1 MNHLLMAL
9 FAAALPADATQY
21 KEPPAP
27 IPAILDAAPSPTVRL
42 SPDRQWLLVMERPAL
57 PPISE
62 VGAPEL
68 RLAGIRINP
77 RTYAGSRDTFMTGL
91 KLIAVPAGAPAAAKG
106 KAPKKIAP
114 AASALPRS
122 VTVQIPASRRI
133 VQAFFSPDSKSLAL
147 ILGADDGLELAIA
160 DVATGASRTLTEAKL
175 SGVLTSPCAWSANL
189 ALVCLMRTEG
199 KPPAKPVIP
208 NGPAIQ
214 ETRGSSAPNPTY
226 QDMLQDQGD
235 EALFEHY
242 ATSRPVRITLDGAAV
257 PIGPWSLYRRAL
269 PSPDGRYLVIQK
281 ISRPFS
287 YVVPF
292 TRFPTTT
299 EVWNSEGTLAKR
311 LADTPLQDG
320 ISISNDA
327 VPVGPRDLSWRGGAP
342 STLTWAEAR
351 DKGDPKNPAT
361 KRDAFMTLS
370 EPFTGAPQTVV
381 ELEYRYDGAAFGG
394 DGSTMVTE
402 GWNKTKRTRTW
413 RLRSGA
419 SPELL
424 FDRSSEDRYGDPG
437 DFLLT
442 QATNGYVLLTS
453 ADGKAV
459 YLSGVGASAEG
470 DRPFVDS
477 YDLATKKTTR
487 LFRSTAPRYEMP
499 VAFTDAG
506 RTLLFRRES
515 VTEPPNY
522 FLLNL
527 ATKAETRL
535 TDFKDPT
542 PQLGDLKPEVLH
554 YKRKDGV
561 DLTANLYLPK
571 GYTKEQGPLP
581 FLLWA
586 YPQEF
591 SSASAASQVSGS
603 PYRFQRPQG
612 ASHLFLLTLGY
623 GILDDPKMPIVGE
636 NGKEPN
642 DTYVPQLVA
651 SAEAAVKAIV
661 DLGVADPKRIAVG
674 GHSYGA
680 FMTANLLA
688 HTDLFAAGIA
698 RSGAYNRTLT
708 PFGFQNEERTFWQ
721 AEDTYMAMSPFA
733 FADKI
738 KEPILLIHGA
748 ADTNTGTFPIQS
760 DRFFAALKGH
770 GATAKLVFLPAEAHG
785 YRARESVG
793 HTLYEMANWL
803 DTYVKNRK

>member
-9 FAAALPADATQY
+9 IAMLPADATQY

-27 IPAILDAAPSPTVRL
+27 IPAILDAAPSPTVRV
-42 SPDRQWLLVMERPAL
+42 SPDRKWLLVMERPAL

-68 RLAGIRINP
+68 RLAGLRINP
-77 RTYAGSRDTFMTGL
+77 RTYAGSRDAFMTGL
-91 KLIAVPAGAPAAAKG
+91 KLIAIPSGGPSPAKG
-106 KAPKKIAP
+106 RPAKKPLATV
-114 AASALPRS
+114 SALPTPI
-122 VTVQIPASRRI
+122 TVQIPEGRRI
-133 VQAFFSPDSKSLAL
+133 AQALFSPDSKSLAV
-147 ILGADDGLELAIA
+147 ILSTEEGLELAIA
-160 DVATGASRTLTEAKL
+160 DVATGATRKVTDAKL
-175 SGVLTSPCAWSANL
+175 SGVLTSPCAWSANM

-199 KPPAKPVIP
+199 KPPVKSVTPT
-208 NGPAIQ
+208 GPAIQ
-214 ETRGSSAPNPTY
+214 ETRGGSAPNPTY

-235 EALFEHY
+235 EAIFEHY
-242 ATSRPVRITLDGAAV
+242 ATSKPVRITLDGAAV
-257 PIGPWSLYRRAL
+257 PIGPWNLYRHVL
-269 PSPDGRYLVIQK
+269 PSPDGHYVVVQK
-281 ISRPFS
+281 IARPFS

-299 EVWNSEGTLAKR
+299 EVWNADGTLARR
-311 LADTPLQDG
+311 LAETPLQDG
-320 ISISNDA
+320 IAISNDA
-327 VPVGPRDLSWRGGAP
+327 VPVGPRDLSWRGDAP
-342 STLTWAEAR
+342 ATLTWAEAR
-351 DKGDPKNPAT
+351 DNGDPANAAA
-361 KRDAFMTLS
+361 KRDAVMMLGD
-370 EPFTGAPQTVV
+370 PFSGAPQTFV
-381 ELEYRYDGAAFGG
+381 ELDYRCGAVDFGR
-394 DGSTMVTE
+394 DGSAVVTE
-402 GWNKTKRTRTW
+402 SWHKTRRTRTW
-413 RLRSGA
+413 RLRAGTA
-419 SPELL
+419 PEVL

-437 DFLLT
+437 DFLT
-442 QATNGYVLLTS
+442 SQGANGPVLQTS
-453 ADGKAV
+453 ADGKAL
-459 YLSGVGASAEG
+459 YLTGLGASPEG
-470 DRPFVDS
+470 DRPFVDRF
-477 YDLATKKTTR
+477 DLLTRKTTR
-487 LFRSTAPRYEMP
+487 LFRSTAPRYEQP
-499 VAFTDAG
+499 LALLDG
-506 RTLLFRRES
+506 ERTLLLRRES
-515 VTEPPNY
+515 VSEPPNY
-522 FLLNL
+522 LTLSL
-527 ATKAETRL
+527 TSKAETRL
-535 TDFKDPT
+535 TDFLDPT
-542 PQLGDLKPEVLH
+542 PQLGELKPEVLH

-591 SSASAASQVSGS
+591 ASASAASQVSGS

-612 ASHLFLLTLGY
+612 ASQLFLLTLGY

-642 DTYVPQLVA
+642 DTYIPQLIA

-708 PFGFQNEERTFWQ
+708 PFGFQNEDRTFWQ

-738 KEPILLIHGA
+738 KTPILLIHGA
-748 ADTNTGTFPIQS
+748 ADTNTGTYPIQS

-770 GATAKLVFLPAEAHG
+770 GATARLVFLPAEAHG

>member
-1 MNHLLMAL
+1 MNHLLIAL
-9 FAAALPADATQY
+9 VAMLPADATQY

-42 SPDRQWLLVMERPAL
+42 SPDRKWLLVMERPAL

-77 RTYAGSRDTFMTGL
+77 RTYAGSRDAFMTGL
-91 KLIAVPAGAPAAAKG
+91 RLIPIPAGGPAPTRVKSG
-106 KAPKKIAP
+106 KKMGG
-114 AASALPRS
+114 ASIALPFPI
-122 VTVQIPASRRI
+122 TVQIPEGRRI
-133 VQAFFSPDSKSLAL
+133 AQALFSPDSKSLAV
-147 ILGADDGLELAIA
+147 ILSTEDGLELAIA
-160 DVATGASRTLTEAKL
+160 DVVTGASRKVPDAKL
-175 SGVLTSPCAWSANL
+175 SGVLTSPCSWSANI

-199 KPPAKPVIP
+199 KPPVKPVTP
-208 NGPAIQ
+208 TGPAVQ
-214 ETRGSSAPNPTY
+214 ETRGGSAPNPTY
-226 QDMLQDQGD
+226 QDMLQDSGD

-257 PIGPWSLYRRAL
+257 PIGPWSLYRRVL
-269 PSPDGRYLVIQK
+269 PSPDGRYVVVQK
-281 ISRPFS
+281 LSRPFS

-292 TRFPTTT
+292 VRFPTTT
-299 EVWNSEGTLAKR
+299 EIWNSDGTLAKR
-311 LADTPLQDG
+311 LAETPLQDG
-320 ISISNDA
+320 VSISNDA
-327 VPVGPRDLSWRGGAP
+327 VPVGPREVSWRGDAP
-342 STLTWAEAR
+342 ATLTWAEAK
-351 DKGDPKNPAT
+351 DKGDPANPAA
-361 KRDAFMTLS
+361 KRDAFMLLAD
-370 EPFTGAPQTVV
+370 PFAGAPQTLVD
-381 ELEYRYDGAAFGG
+381 LEYRYEGADFGS
-394 DGSTMVTE
+394 DGSAIVSE
-402 GWNKTKRTRTW
+402 HWNKTRRTRTW
-413 RLRSGA
+413 RLRTGA
-419 SPELL
+419 APEML

-437 DFLLT
+437 DFLT
-442 QATNGYVLLTS
+442 AQGPHGPVLQTS
-453 ADGKAV
+453 ADGKAL
-459 YLSGVGASAEG
+459 YLSGLGASAEG
-470 DRPFVDS
+470 DRPFLDG
-477 YDLATKKTTR
+477 YELLTRKTTR
-487 LFRSTAPRYEMP
+487 LFRSTAPRYEQP
-499 VAFTDAG
+499 VA
-506 RTLLFRRES
+506 LLDGGKTVLLRRES

-522 FLLNL
+522 LTVNL
-527 ATKAETRL
+527 AARTETRL

-542 PQLGDLKPEVLH
+542 PQLGELKPEVLH
-554 YKRKDGV
+554 YQRKDGV

-571 GYTKEQGPLP
+571 GYSKEQGPLP

-591 SSASAASQVSGS
+591 NSASAASQVSGS

-642 DTYVPQLVA
+642 DTYIPQLIA

-661 DLGVADPKRIAVG
+661 DLGVAEPKRIAVG

-688 HTDLFAAGIA
+688 HTDLFAAGLA

-708 PFGFQNEERTFWQ
+708 PFGFQAEDRTFWQ
-721 AEDTYMAMSPFA
+721 AEETYMAMSPFA

-770 GATAKLVFLPAEAHG
+770 GATARLVFLPAEAHG

-803 DTYVKNRK
+803 DIYVKNRK

>member
-9 FAAALPADATQY
+9 IAAAFPADATQY
-21 KEPPAP
+21 KDPPAP
-27 IPAILDAAPSPTVRL
+27 IPAILDAAPSPNVRL
-42 SPDRQWLLVMERPAL
+42 SPDREWLLVMERPAL

-77 RTYAGSRDTFMTGL
+77 RTYAGSRDGFMTGL
-91 KLIAVPAGAPAAAKG
+91 KLIPIPASTPAAPKG
-106 KAPKKIAP
+106 RAPKKPLP
-114 AASALPRS
+114 AASALPKA
-122 VTVQIPASRRI
+122 VTVQIPEGRRI
-133 VQAFFSPDSKSLAL
+133 LQALFSPDSKSLAI
-147 ILGADDGLELAIA
+147 ILGADNGLELAVA
-160 DVATGASRTLTEAKL
+160 DVATGTIRKLTDPKL
-175 SGVLTSPCAWSANL
+175 SGVLTSPCAWSANI

-199 KPPAKPVIP
+199 KPPGKPVIP

-214 ETRGSSAPNPTY
+214 ETRIGSAPNPTY
-226 QDMLQDQGD
+226 QDMLQDPGD
-235 EALFEHY
+235 EAIFEHY
-242 ATSRPVRITLDGAAV
+242 ATSRPVRITLDGVAV
-257 PIGPWSLYRRAL
+257 PIGPWSLYSRVL
-269 PSPDGRYLVIQK
+269 PSPDGRYVAVQRIA
-281 ISRPFS
+281 RPFS

-292 TRFPTTT
+292 TRFPTST
-299 EVWNSEGTLAKR
+299 EVWNSDGTLARR
-311 LADTPLQDG
+311 LAETPLQDG
-320 ISISNDA
+320 VSISNDA
-327 VPVGPRDLSWRGGAP
+327 VPIGPRSVSWRGGAP
-342 STLTWAEAR
+342 STLAWAEAL
-351 DKGDPKNPAT
+351 DKGSPANPAT
-361 KRDAFMTLS
+361 KRDAFMTLGD
-370 EPFTGAPQTVV
+370 PFTGAAQSVV
-381 ELEYRYDGAAFGG
+381 ELEYRYDGADFGA
-394 DGSTMVTE
+394 DGSVMVTE

-413 RLRSGA
+413 RLRTGMA
-419 SPELL
+419 PELV
-424 FDRSSEDRYGDPG
+424 FDRSFEDQYGNPG
-437 DFLLT
+437 DFLT
-442 QATNGYVLLTS
+442 SPGGYGSVLLAS
-453 ADGKAV
+453 VDGKAL
-459 YLSGVGASAEG
+459 YLSGLGASAEG
-470 DRPFVDS
+470 DRPFVDR
-477 YDLATKKTTR
+477 YDVLTRKTTR
-487 LFRSTAPRYEMP
+487 LFRSIAPRYEQP
-499 VAFTDAG
+499 VALLDAG
-506 RTLLFRRES
+506 RTLLLRRES

-522 FLLNL
+522 VLVNL

-542 PQLGDLKPEVLH
+542 PQLGELKPEVLH

-561 DLTANLYLPK
+561 DLTADLYLPK

-612 ASHLFLLTLGY
+612 ASHLFLLTQGY

-721 AEDTYMAMSPFA
+721 AESTYMDMSPFA

-738 KEPILLIHGA
+738 KAPILLIHGA

-793 HTLYEMANWL
+793 HTLYEMTTWL

>member
-21 KEPPAP
+21 KEPPSP
-27 IPAILDAAPSPTVRL
+27 IPAILDAAPSPNVRL

-62 VGAPEL
+62 VGAPEF
-68 RLAGIRINP
+68 RLAGLRINP
-77 RTYAGSRDTFMTGL
+77 RTYAGSRDAFMTGL
-91 KLIAVPAGAPAAAKG
+91 KLIAVPAAAPAAAKG
-106 KAPKKIAP
+106 KAPKKPLP
-114 AASALPRS
+114 AATTLPKAVS
-122 VTVQIPASRRI
+122 VQIPDGRRI
-133 VQAFFSPDSKSLAL
+133 VQAFFSPDSKSLAV
-147 ILGADDGLELAIA
+147 ILGTDDGLELAVA
-160 DVATGASRTLTEAKL
+160 DVATGLSRKLTDAKL
-175 SGVLTSPCAWSANL
+175 SGVMTSPCAWSANI
-189 ALVCLMRTEG
+189 ALICLMRADG
-199 KPPAKPVIP
+199 NPPQKPVTP

-214 ETRGSSAPNPTY
+214 ETRGGSAPNPTY
-226 QDMLQDQGD
+226 QDMLQDPGD
-235 EALFEHY
+235 EAIFEHY

-257 PIGPWSLYRRAL
+257 PIGPWSLYRRVL
-269 PSPDGRYLVIQK
+269 PSPDGRYVVVQK
-281 ISRPFS
+281 IARPFS

-292 TRFPTTT
+292 TRFPTAT
-299 EVWNSEGTLAKR
+299 EVWNSDGTLAKR
-311 LADTPLQDG
+311 LAETPLQDG
-320 ISISNDA
+320 IAISNDA
-327 VPVGPRDLSWRGGAP
+327 VPVGPRNLSWRGGAP
-342 STLTWAEAR
+342 STLIWAEAK
-351 DKGDPKNPAT
+351 DQGNPAT
-361 KRDAFMTLS
+361 PAAKRDAMMTLG
-370 EPFTGAPQTVV
+370 EPFAGAPQTVV
-381 ELEYRYDGAAFGG
+381 ELEYRYEGAEFGSDGAAIV
-394 DGSTMVTE
+394 SE
-402 GWNKTKRTRTW
+402 RWNKTRRTRTW
-413 RLRSGA
+413 RLRAGA
-419 SPELL
+419 APEML
-424 FDRSSEDRYGDPG
+424 FDLSSEDRYGDPG
-437 DFLLT
+437 DFLTT
-442 QATNGYVLLTS
+442 QGNYGPVLLAS
-453 ADGKAV
+453 ADGKAL
-459 YLSGVGASAEG
+459 YLTGLGASAEG

-477 YDLATKKTTR
+477 YDLLTKKKMR
-487 LFRSTAPRYEMP
+487 LFQSAAPRYEQP
-499 VAFTDAG
+499 VALLDAG
-506 RTLLFRRES
+506 RTLLLRRES

-522 FLLNL
+522 VVANL
-527 ATKAETRL
+527 VTKAETRL

-542 PQLGDLKPEVLH
+542 PQLGELKPEVLH

-561 DLTANLYLPK
+561 DLTASLYLPK

-591 SSASAASQVSGS
+591 NSASAASQVSGS

-623 GILDDPKMPIVGE
+623 GILDDPKMPIIGE

-642 DTYVPQLVA
+642 DTYIPQLMA

-708 PFGFQNEERTFWQ
+708 PFGFQAEDRTFWQ
-721 AEDTYMAMSPFA
+721 AEETYMAMSPFA

>member
-1 MNHLLMAL
+1 MNLSLIAL
-9 FAAALPADATQY
+9 VAIMLPADATQY

-27 IPAILDAAPSPTVRL
+27 IPAILDAAPSPAVRL
-42 SPDRQWLLVMERPAL
+42 SPDRKWLLVMDRPAL

-77 RTYAGSRDTFMTGL
+77 RTYAGSRDSFMTGL
-91 KLIAVPAGAPAAAKG
+91 KLVPVPSAAALPARG
-106 KAPKKIAP
+106 KPAKKQAP
-114 AASALPRS
+114 ASALPAP
-122 VTVQIPASRRI
+122 VKVQIPEGRRI
-133 VQAFFSPDSKSLAL
+133 AQAFFSPDSKSLAV
-147 ILGADDGLELAIA
+147 ILSTEDGLELAIA
-160 DVATGASRTLTEAKL
+160 DVATGASRKVSDARLSSVLTSACSWSASVAVVCLTRTEAK
-175 SGVLTSPCAWSANL
+175 PP
-189 ALVCLMRTEG
+189 M
-199 KPPAKPVIP
+199 KPTIP
-208 NGPAIQ
+208 TGPAIQ

-257 PIGPWSLYRRAL
+257 PIGPWALYRRVL
-269 PSPDGRYLVIQK
+269 PSPDGRYVAIQR
-281 ISRPFS
+281 IARPFS

-292 TRFPTTT
+292 SRFPTTT
-299 EVWNSEGTLAKR
+299 EIWNSDGTLAKR
-311 LADTPLQDG
+311 LAETPLQDG

-327 VPVGPRDLSWRGGAP
+327 VPIGPRDLSWRGDAP
-342 STLTWAEAR
+342 STLTWAEAL
-351 DKGDPKNPAT
+351 DKGNPANAAA
-361 KRDAFMTLS
+361 KRDAFMTLAS
-370 EPFTGAPQTVV
+370 PFTGAPQTFV
-381 ELEYRYDGAAFGG
+381 EFEYRYDGADFGS
-394 DGSTMVTE
+394 DGSAIVAE
-402 GWNKTKRTRTW
+402 HWNKTRRTRTW
-413 RLRSGA
+413 RLRTGA
-419 SPELL
+419 APELL

-437 DFLLT
+437 EFLT
-442 QATNGYVLLTS
+442 APGVNGPVLQTT
-453 ADGKAV
+453 ADGKAL
-459 YLSGVGASAEG
+459 YLAGLGASPEG

-477 YDLATKKTTR
+477 FDLMTRKSTR
-487 LFRSTAPRYEMP
+487 LFRSTAPRYEDP
-499 VAFTDAG
+499 IAVLDG
-506 RTLLFRRES
+506 GKTLLLRRES

-522 FLLNL
+522 LTVNL
-527 ATKAETRL
+527 TTRAETRL
-535 TDFKDPT
+535 TDFADPT
-542 PQLGDLKPEVLH
+542 PQLGELKPEVLH

-561 DLTANLYLPK
+561 DLTASLYLPK

-591 SSASAASQVSGS
+591 NSASAASQVSGS

-642 DTYVPQLVA
+642 DTYIPQLTA

-688 HTDLFAAGIA
+688 HTDLFAAGLA

-708 PFGFQNEERTFWQ
+708 PFGFQAEDRTFWQ
-721 AEDTYMAMSPFA
+721 AEETYMAMSPFA

-760 DRFFAALKGH
+760 ERFFAALKGH

-793 HTLYEMANWL
+793 HTLYEMASWL

>member
-9 FAAALPADATQY
+9 IAAALPADATQY

-27 IPAILDAAPSPTVRL
+27 IPAILDAAPSPNVRL
-42 SPDRQWLLVMERPAL
+42 SPDHRWLLVMERPAL

-68 RLAGIRINP
+68 RLAGLRINP
-77 RTYAGSRDTFMTGL
+77 RTYAGSRDAFMTGL
-91 KLIAVPAGAPAAAKG
+91 KLVAVPAATPAAAKG
-106 KAPKKIAP
+106 KAPKKPLA
-114 AASALPRS
+114 AASALPRP
-122 VTVQIPASRRI
+122 VTVQIPEGRRI
-133 VQAFFSPDSKSLAL
+133 VQAFFSPDSKSLAI
-147 ILGADDGLELAIA
+147 ILGADDGLELAVA
-160 DVATGASRTLTEAKL
+160 DVATGASRKLTDAKL
-175 SGVLTSPCAWSANL
+175 SSVLTSPCAWSANL

-199 KPPAKPVIP
+199 TPPQKPVTP

-214 ETRGSSAPNPTY
+214 ETRGGSAPNPTY
-226 QDMLQDQGD
+226 QDMLQDPAD
-235 EALFEHY
+235 EAIFEHY

-257 PIGPWSLYRRAL
+257 PIGEWSLYRRVL
-269 PSPDGRYLVIQK
+269 PSPDGRYVVVQRIA
-281 ISRPFS
+281 RPFS

-292 TRFPTTT
+292 SRFPTTT
-299 EVWNSEGTLAKR
+299 EVWNSDGTLAKR
-311 LADTPLQDG
+311 LAETPLQDG
-320 ISISNDA
+320 IAISNDA
-327 VPVGPRDLSWRGGAP
+327 VPTGPRDLSWRGGAP
-342 STLTWAEAR
+342 STLTWAEAM
-351 DKGDPKNPAT
+351 DKGNPANPAA

-370 EPFTGAPQTVV
+370 EPFSGAPQTVV
-381 ELEYRYDGAAFGG
+381 ELEYRYEGAEFTSDGAA
-394 DGSTMVTE
+394 MVGE
-402 GWNKTKRTRTW
+402 RWNKTRRTRTW
-413 RLRSGA
+413 RLRAGA
-419 SPELL
+419 APELL

-437 DFLLT
+437 DFLT
-442 QATNGYVLLTS
+442 TPGNYGSVLLAST
-453 ADGKAV
+453 DGKAL
-459 YLSGVGASAEG
+459 YLAGLGASAEG

-477 YDLATKKTTR
+477 YDLLTKKTTR
-487 LFRSTAPRYEMP
+487 LFRSTAPRYELP
-499 VAFTDAG
+499 VALLDPG
-506 RTLLFRRES
+506 RTLLLRRES

-522 FLLNL
+522 VLANL
-527 ATKAETRL
+527 ATRTETRL
-535 TDFKDPT
+535 TDFPDPT
-542 PQLGDLKPEVLH
+542 PQLGELKPEVLH

-571 GYTKEQGPLP
+571 GYTKEQGALP

-591 SSASAASQVSGS
+591 NSASAASQVSGS
-603 PYRFQRPQG
+603 PFRFQRPQG

-642 DTYVPQLVA
+642 DTYIPQLVA

-661 DLGVADPKRIAVG
+661 DKGVADPARIAVG

-708 PFGFQNEERTFWQ
+708 PFGFQAEDRTFWQ

-748 ADTNTGTFPIQS
+748 ADTNTGTYPIQS

-770 GATAKLVFLPAEAHG
+770 GATTKLVFLPAEAHG

-793 HTLYEMANWL
+793 HTLYETANWL

>member
-9 FAAALPADATQY
+9 IAAALPAAATQY

-27 IPAILDAAPSPTVRL
+27 LPAILDAAPSPNVRL

-77 RTYAGSRDTFMTGL
+77 RTYAGSRDAFLTGL
-91 KLIAVPAGAPAAAKG
+91 QLIAVPAATPAAAKG
-106 KAPKKIAP
+106 KSLKKPLP
-114 AASALPRS
+114 AANARPKAM
-122 VTVQIPASRRI
+122 TVQIPEGRRV
-133 VQAFFSPDSKSLAL
+133 VQALFSPDSKSLAI
-147 ILGADDGLELAIA
+147 ILGANDGLELAVA
-160 DVATGASRTLTEAKL
+160 DVATGASRKLTDAKL
-175 SGVLTSPCAWSANL
+175 SGALTSPCAWSENI
-189 ALVCLMRTEG
+189 ALVCLTRTEG
-199 KPPAKPVIP
+199 KPPSKPVIP

-214 ETRGSSAPNPTY
+214 ETRGGSAPNPTY
-226 QDMLQDQGD
+226 QDMLQDASD
-235 EALFEHY
+235 EAVFEHY

-257 PIGPWSLYRRAL
+257 PIGPWSLYSRIL
-269 PSPDGRYLVIQK
+269 PSPDGRYVVVQK
-281 ISRPFS
+281 IARPFS

-292 TRFPTTT
+292 TRFPSVT
-299 EVWNSEGTLAKR
+299 EVWNSDGTLVKR
-311 LADTPLQDG
+311 LAETPLQDAV
-320 ISISNDA
+320 SISNDA
-327 VPVGPRDLSWRGGAP
+327 VPIGPRNLSWRGGAP
-342 STLTWAEAR
+342 STLTWAEAK
-351 DKGDPKNPAT
+351 DKGNPANPAA

-381 ELEYRYDGAAFGG
+381 ELEYRYDGAEFGS
-394 DGSTMVTE
+394 DGSAMVAE

-413 RLRSGA
+413 RLRTGMA
-419 SPELL
+419 PELL

-437 DFLLT
+437 DFLT
-442 QATNGYVLLTS
+442 AQANYGSVLLAST
-453 ADGKAV
+453 DGKAV
-459 YLSGVGASAEG
+459 YLSGLGASPEG
-470 DRPFVDS
+470 DRPFLDRF
-477 YDLATKKTTR
+477 DLLTKKTTR
-487 LFRSTAPRYEMP
+487 LFRSTAPRYEQA
-499 VAFTDAG
+499 VALLDAG
-506 RTLLFRRES
+506 RTLLIRRES

-522 FLLNL
+522 VLANL
-527 ATKAETRL
+527 VTGAETRL

-542 PQLGDLKPEVLH
+542 PQLGELKPEVLH

-591 SSASAASQVSGS
+591 SSAQAASQVSGS
-603 PYRFQRPQG
+603 PFRFQRPQG
-612 ASHLFLLTLGY
+612 ASQLLLLTLGY

-636 NGKEPN
+636 SGKEPN

-661 DLGVADPKRIAVG
+661 DMGVADPKRIAVG

-708 PFGFQNEERTFWQ
+708 PFGFQNEDRTFWQ

-733 FADKI
+733 FADRI
-738 KEPILLIHGA
+738 KAPILLIHGA

-803 DTYVKNRK
+803 DIHVKNRK